1 VVDIVLTPDQIA
13 AIGKSPGRVRFL
25 TPDRQIV
32 CESAEPVESSIDSDD
47 ECEPL
52 SAEEVEKLLL
62 AVATKDAKFS
72 TTEDVIARLEAM
84 RPSS

>member
-1 VVDIVLTPDQIA
+1 MVDVVLTPEQMA

-25 TPDRQIV
+25 TPDRQLV
-32 CESAEPVESSIDSDD
+32 CESAEPAERSIDPDD

-52 SAEEVEKLLL
+52 SVEEVEKLLL

-72 TTEDVIARLEAM
+72 TTAEVIERLEAM
-84 RPSS
+84 RPSL